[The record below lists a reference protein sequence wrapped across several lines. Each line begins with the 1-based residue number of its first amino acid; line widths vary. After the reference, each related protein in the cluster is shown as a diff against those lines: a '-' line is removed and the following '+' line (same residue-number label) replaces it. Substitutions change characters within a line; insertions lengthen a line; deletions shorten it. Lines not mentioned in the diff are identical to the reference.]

1 MRRAILFLGLTACSS
16 ASRPPPQAPEQFL
29 RATPIVEQGP
39 PAVSRAEGEGRG
51 APDALEPPEVSIV
64 PSFEP
69 PVTAAPR
76 ERRVSAKPSSAVPR
90 SASSVIAEANAQAS
104 QAPDPAGFN
113 NAVMTYTFVAGGIYQ
128 VYTAPENV
136 TDIVLEP
143 GEELMGDPAA
153 GDTLRWRLG
162 VGGSAVNGV
171 PQKHVFL
178 KPTRAGLFTNLTLN
192 TDRRTY
198 FLQLESLER
207 NSMVAVQW
215 HYPSQ
220 DVRAA
225 PPLTGEGAPREPPR
239 PTAPRDVAALHWDY
253 AIEVVDG
260 HPPWKPRVVF
270 DDGAKTYI
278 RFDPNILHGEAPA
291 LFVIQHDEPQLVNYR
306 VKGDLYIVDRIFQ
319 VAELRLGQDDQDVVR
334 LTRK

>member
-1 MRRAILFLGLTACSS
+1 MPRAILVLGLVACSS
-16 ASRPPPQAPEQFL
+16 ASSRPPQGPEQFL
-29 RATPIVEQGP
+29 RATPIIEQGP
-39 PAVSRAEGEGRG
+39 PAVSRAEGEAMGSS
-51 APDALEPPEVSIV
+51 DALDPAEISTV
-64 PSFEP
+64 PSFQLST
-69 PVTAAPR
+69 TASPR
-76 ERRVSAKPSSAVPR
+76 EPRVSAKTSSAVPR
-90 SASSVIAEANAQAS
+90 SPSAVIAEANAQAS
-104 QAPDPAGFN
+104 QAPDPAGFD
-113 NAVMTYTFVAGGIYQ
+113 NAVMTYTFLTGGIYH

-162 VGGSAVNGV
+162 IGGSAVNGV
-171 PQKHVFL
+171 PQKHVFI

-192 TDRRTY
+192 TNRRTY

-215 HYPSQ
+215 HYPTQ
-220 DVRAA
+220 DVSAAPSLTGQGPPRAA
-225 PPLTGEGAPREPPR
+225 QPIPAK
-239 PTAPRDVAALHWDY
+239 DVAALHWDY
-253 AIEVVDG
+253 AIEVTDG

-278 RFDPNILHGEAPA
+278 RFDPNVLHGEAPA

-306 VKGDLYIVDRIFQ
+306 VKGDLYIVDRIFH

>member
-1 MRRAILFLGLTACSS
+1 MRRAILLLGLAACSS
-16 ASRPPPQAPEQFL
+16 ASPRPPQGPEQFL
-29 RATPIVEQGP
+29 RATPIIEQGP
-39 PAVSRAEGEGRG
+39 PAVSRAEGEGTG
-51 APDALEPPEVSIV
+51 SSDALEPAEISTV
-64 PSFEP
+64 PSFELP
-69 PVTAAPR
+69 PTAAPR
-76 ERRVSAKPSSAVPR
+76 DRQLSAKPSSAVPR
-90 SASSVIAEANAQAS
+90 SPSAVIAEANAQAS
-104 QAPDPAGFN
+104 QAPDAAGFA
-113 NAVMTYTFVAGGIYQ
+113 NAVMTYTFLTGGIYQ

-162 VGGSAVNGV
+162 IGGSAVNGV
-171 PQKHVFL
+171 PQKHVFI
-178 KPTRAGLFTNLTLN
+178 KPTRAGLLTNLTLN
-192 TDRRTY
+192 TNRRTY

-215 HYPSQ
+215 HYPGQ

-225 PPLTGEGAPREPPR
+225 SLTGDAPPREAQRPP
-239 PTAPRDVAALHWDY
+239 APKDVAALHWDY
-253 AIEVVDG
+253 SIEVADG

-278 RFDPNILHGEAPA
+278 RFDPNVLHGEAPV
-291 LFVIQHDEPQLVNYR
+291 LYVIQHDEPQLVNYR